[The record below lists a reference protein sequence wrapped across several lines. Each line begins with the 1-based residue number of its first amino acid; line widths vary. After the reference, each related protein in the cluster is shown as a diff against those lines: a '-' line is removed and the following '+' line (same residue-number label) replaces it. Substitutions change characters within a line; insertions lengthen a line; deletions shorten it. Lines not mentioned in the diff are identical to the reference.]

1 MINGAADYTI
11 CYFDKRL
18 KTTHAHQLA
27 ASLVFY
33 SPLQTIFWYDKPS
46 FYHGEPEMEWFE
58 NLQTVFDDTKVL
70 NGAPGKNI
78 TMARRKGQEW
88 FVAAMTN
95 NEGSEEEIPLTFLDK
110 EKNYLACIYTDGGE
124 KIKTSTQV
132 KCTYLLVNASQT
144 MKFQLKPS
152 GGAAIRLVPIDRQE
166 MKKYKK
172 YKGERL

>member
-70 NGAPGKNI
+70 DGAPGKNI

-88 FVAAMTN
+88 FLGAMT
-95 NEGSEEEIPLTFLDK
+95 
-110 EKNYLACIYTDGGE
+110 
-124 KIKTSTQV
+124 
-132 KCTYLLVNASQT
+132 
-144 MKFQLKPS
+144 
-152 GGAAIRLVPIDRQE
+152 
-166 MKKYKK
+166 
-172 YKGERL
+172 

>member
-1 MINGAADYTI
+1 MLINWQHPSCSTALCKLSSGMTNHRSITENRKWNGLSTYKLYSTI
-11 CYFDKRL
+11 RN
-18 KTTHAHQLA
+18 
-27 ASLVFY
+27 
-33 SPLQTIFWYDKPS
+33 YD
-46 FYHGEPEMEWFE
+46 
-58 NLQTVFDDTKVL
+58 
-70 NGAPGKNI
+70 GAPSKNI

-110 EKNYLACIYTDGGE
+110 EKNYLACIYTDGEE
-124 KIKTSTQV
+124 KIKTNTQV

-144 MKFQLKPS
+144 MQFQLKPS